1 MATSKPV
8 QNETAIDASSEKPI
22 LAWEAQEFT
31 QYERNSH
38 WYVFAGLTGGLL
50 VVACLF
56 LHQWLAAVVFVL
68 ATFVVMK
75 HADDEPRTLTYS
87 INKLGVQVG
96 DRFLPYNELKAYWLI
111 YNPPVRTLTLQS
123 TSRLRPLVKIDLGEV
138 DPLTVREAF
147 RPYLPEQTKQTED
160 FLDKFSRFI
169 RL

>member
-1 MATSKPV
+1 MATSKPSEQPV
-8 QNETAIDASSEKPI
+8 NPDSEKPI
-22 LAWEAQEFT
+22 LVWEAKEFA
-31 QYERNSH
+31 QYDRNSH
-38 WYVFAGLTGGLL
+38 WYVIAGLVGGLF

-68 ATFVVMK
+68 ATFVVMR

-96 DRFLPYNELKAYWLI
+96 EKFLPYNELKSFWVI

-123 TSRLRPLVKIDLGEV
+123 TSRMKPLVKIDLAEV

-160 FLDKFSRFI
+160 FIDKFSRFI